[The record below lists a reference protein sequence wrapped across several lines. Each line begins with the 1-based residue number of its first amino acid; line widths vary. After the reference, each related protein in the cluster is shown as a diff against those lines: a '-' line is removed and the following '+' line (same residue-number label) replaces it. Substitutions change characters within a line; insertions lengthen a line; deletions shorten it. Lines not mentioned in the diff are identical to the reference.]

1 MAIRHSTSS
10 SGCWGDR
17 EFVRVWDSQ
26 PTNPLKA
33 EQLNILASVIKDNWR
48 RGSRILDLGCG
59 TGKTEAAILEQ
70 LPVARFT
77 CVDRSEVMLDFAR
90 ERLREFDDQCRFVT
104 ADLAD
109 LGRLELPGSPF
120 RFVVSVDAIHELPD
134 PAKPRFLEFC
144 RLNLAS
150 DGLLLILDR
159 VALDVAQFHS
169 PLASVLHRLQRV
181 HGVSSGQ
188 FSDQFVDPRS
198 PDHEHPMALE
208 PYLQLLRRSGLTPA
222 LLHLHLHK
230 ALIAAKPQRRSG

>member
-1 MAIRHSTSS
+1 MDGHQVRSPAWP
-10 SGCWGDR
+10 GKWGDR
-17 EFVRVWDSQ
+17 EFVKVWDSQ

-33 EQLNILASVIKDNWR
+33 EQLSILAGVIKDNWR

-59 TGKTEAAILEQ
+59 TGKTEATILEQ

-90 ERLREFDDQCRFVT
+90 ERLREYGDRCRFVT

-109 LGRLELPGSPF
+109 LAKLELPGSPF
-120 RFVVSVDAIHELPD
+120 RFIVSVEAIHELPD
-134 PAKPRFLEFC
+134 SAKPRFLKFC
-144 RLNLAS
+144 RLNLAT

-159 VALDVAQFHS
+159 IALDRAGFS
-169 PLASVLHRLQRV
+169 RPLRSVLGRLQRL
-181 HGVSSGQ
+181 HGINSGQ

-198 PDHEHPMALE
+198 PDHEHPLALE
-208 PYLQLLRRSGLTPA
+208 PYFRMLRHAGLAPA

-230 ALIAAKPQRRSG
+230 AVIVARPAVR